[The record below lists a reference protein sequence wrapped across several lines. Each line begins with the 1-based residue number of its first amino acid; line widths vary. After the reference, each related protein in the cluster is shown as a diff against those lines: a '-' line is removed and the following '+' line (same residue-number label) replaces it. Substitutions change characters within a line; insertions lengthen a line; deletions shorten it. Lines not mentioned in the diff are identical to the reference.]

1 MEWDEVR
8 YFLAVARSRSLIAA
22 ARGLKVSAATVAR
35 RIDALERRLGAR
47 LFERRQTGY
56 VLTDSGEG
64 IRAEAEA
71 AEESILALERKAL
84 GRDLSVSG
92 TVRIAATDDIAAH
105 VIAPHLSEFRA
116 VHPDIELEIVAQM
129 DVLNLTRREA
139 DIAVRS
145 AKPES
150 GDLIVRRIGS
160 WGYGLYASR
169 SYAEARDLKSG
180 LTDLSQLEVITWTEE
195 WARLR
200 GGPWLKEHAP
210 KAKIILTSDS
220 RRVHQNACKAGIGVA
235 VLPCSIADLEDE
247 LVCLLSP
254 EKVLSLDLWLVVHSD
269 LARTA
274 RIRAVADFLAK
285 AVGRAAPLD
294 H

>member
-8 YFLAVARSRSLIAA
+8 YFLAVARCRSLIAA
-22 ARGLKVSAATVAR
+22 ARTLKVSAATVAR
-35 RIDALERRLGAR
+35 RIDALEKRLGAR

-56 VLTDSGEG
+56 VLTGSGEG
-64 IRAEAEA
+64 ICAEAEA

-92 TVRIAATDDIAAH
+92 KVRIAATDDIAAH
-105 VIAPHLSEFRA
+105 VIAPYLSEFRA
-116 VHPDIELEIVAQM
+116 FHPDIELEIVAQM

-145 AKPES
+145 AKPEG
-150 GDLIVRRIGS
+150 GDLIARRIGS

-169 SYAEARDLKSG
+169 SYVEAHNLRPG
-180 LTDLSQLEVITWTEE
+180 LTSLSQLEVITWTEE

-200 GGPWLKEHAP
+200 GGPWLREHAP
-210 KAKIILTSDS
+210 TAKITVTSDS

-235 VLPCSIADLEDE
+235 VLPCRIADLEDE

-254 EKVLSLDLWLVVHSD
+254 ETVLSLDLWLVVHSD
-269 LARTA
+269 LARIA

-285 AVGRAAPLD
+285 AVGRAAPLN

>member
-8 YFLAVARSRSLIAA
+8 YFLAVARCRSLIAA
-22 ARGLKVSAATVAR
+22 ARTLKVSAATVAR
-35 RIDALERRLGAR
+35 RIDALEKRLGAR

-56 VLTDSGEG
+56 ILTGSGEG
-64 IRAEAEA
+64 ICAEAEA

-92 TVRIAATDDIAAH
+92 KVRIAATDDIAAH

-116 VHPDIELEIVAQM
+116 FHPDIELEIVAQM

-145 AKPES
+145 AKPEG
-150 GDLIVRRIGS
+150 GDLIARRIGS

-169 SYAEARDLKSG
+169 SYVEAHNLRPG
-180 LTDLSQLEVITWTEE
+180 LTGLSQLEVITWTEE

-200 GGPWLKEHAP
+200 GGPWLREHAP
-210 KAKIILTSDS
+210 TAKITVTSDS

-235 VLPCSIADLEDE
+235 VLPCRIADLEDE

-269 LARTA
+269 LARIA

-285 AVGRAAPLD
+285 AVGRAAPLN

>member
-8 YFLAVARSRSLIAA
+8 YFLAVARCRSLIAA
-22 ARGLKVSAATVAR
+22 ARTLKVSAATVAR
-35 RIDALERRLGAR
+35 RIDALEKRLGAR

-56 VLTDSGEG
+56 VLTGSGEG
-64 IRAEAEA
+64 ICAEAEA

-92 TVRIAATDDIAAH
+92 KVRIAATDDIAAH

-116 VHPDIELEIVAQM
+116 FHPDIELEIVAQM

-145 AKPES
+145 AKPEG
-150 GDLIVRRIGS
+150 GDLIARRIGS

-169 SYAEARDLKSG
+169 SYVEAHNLRPG
-180 LTDLSQLEVITWTEE
+180 LTGLSQLEVITWTEE

-200 GGPWLKEHAP
+200 GGPWLREHAP
-210 KAKIILTSDS
+210 KAKITLVSDS

-235 VLPCSIADLEDE
+235 VLPCRIADLEDE

-269 LARTA
+269 LARIA

>member
-22 ARGLKVSAATVAR
+22 ARSLKVSAATVAR
-35 RIDALERRLGAR
+35 RIDALEKRLGAR
-47 LFERRQTGY
+47 LFERRQTGC

-64 IRAEAEA
+64 ICAEAEA

-92 TVRIAATDDIAAH
+92 KVRIAATDDIAAH
-105 VIAPHLSEFRA
+105 VIAPHFSEFRA
-116 VHPDIELEIVAQM
+116 FYPDIELEIVAQM

-150 GDLIVRRIGS
+150 GDLIARRIGS

-169 SYAEARDLKSG
+169 SYVEAHNLRSG
-180 LTDLSQLEVITWTEE
+180 LTGLSQVEVITWTEE

-200 GGPWLKEHAP
+200 GGPWLREHAP
-210 KAKIILTSDS
+210 KAKIILASDS

-235 VLPCSIADLEDE
+235 VLPCRIADLEDE

-254 EKVLSLDLWLVVHSD
+254 EKVLSLDLWLVVHGD
-269 LARTA
+269 LARIA

-285 AVGRAAPLD
+285 DVGRAAPLN